1 MSTIKKAKKSRYDI
15 KFLKFNLLLVT
26 ILASVFAILS
36 PRYTVVSYATSRDN
50 FLKITLTKSIT
61 LGCLDELD
69 ELPNKCSSQEASI
82 LEATASGM
90 AFKEVNS
97 STYVLTADHF
107 CSARADVPEIILT
120 NSDVETSLWVT
131 GPSGTN
137 WPAEIVYTDKSYD
150 LCLLRTRIK
159 IKEGLEISRD
169 IPVIG
174 DRIFA
179 VTAPLGIN
187 EKGVSV
193 EFDGIFSG
201 CDAYDRCYFTIPAI
215 YGSSGS
221 LVLDKDEKIVGMIQ
235 MTPADFNAMSIGVS
249 SRTIRQFLQSA
260 EDYLDIDL
268 LD

>member
-1 MSTIKKAKKSRYDI
+1 MIEKAKKNRYDI

-36 PRYTVVSYATSRDN
+36 PRYSEVSYTTSRDN

-61 LGCLDELD
+61 LECLDESSND
-69 ELPNKCSSQEASI
+69 CSPQEASI

-90 AFKEVNS
+90 AFREVDNS
-97 STYVLTADHF
+97 TFVLTADHF
-107 CSARADVPEIILT
+107 CSARADIPETILA
-120 NSDVETSLWVT
+120 SADVETSLWIT
-131 GPSGTN
+131 STDGTN
-137 WPAEIVYTDKSYD
+137 WPAEIVYTDKTYD
-150 LCLLRTRIK
+150 LCLLRTRMK
-159 IKEGLEISRD
+159 IKKELEISHS
-169 IPVIG
+169 IPSIG
-174 DRIFA
+174 DKIFA

-221 LVLDKDEKIVGMIQ
+221 LVLDKDEKIIGMIQ
-235 MTPADFNAMSIGVS
+235 MTPANFNAMSIGVS

-260 EDYLDIDL
+260 SDYLGVDL
-268 LD
+268 DN

>member
-1 MSTIKKAKKSRYDI
+1 MSTIKKSKKTRYDI

-26 ILASVFAILS
+26 ILASAFAILS
-36 PRYTVVSYATSRDN
+36 PRYAVVSYDTSRDN

-61 LGCLDELD
+61 LGCLDESSS
-69 ELPNKCSSQEASI
+69 NCSPQEASI

-107 CSARADVPEIILT
+107 CSARADIPETTFIS
-120 NSDVETSLWVT
+120 SDVETSLWVT
-131 GPSGTN
+131 GPDGIS

-150 LCLLRTRIK
+150 LCLLRTRIQ

-201 CDAYDRCYFTIPAI
+201 CDVYDRCYFTIPAI

-221 LVLDKDEKIVGMIQ
+221 LVLDKNEKIVGMIQ
-235 MTPADFNAMSIGVS
+235 MTPANFNAMSIGVS

-260 EDYLDIDL
+260 EDYLNIDL
-268 LD
+268 VD